1 MNSANNVKRVLLVG
15 LLLSALYVTSLYN
28 YLLFHTL
35 AEVFTVIVMS
45 SVFVLAWNTQ
55 RWIEDGYFLFIGI
68 AFLFVSLIDLLHAL
82 AYKGMNIFPGYG
94 ANLPTQLWILAQY
107 VQSISLLIAPIWLG
121 RRLIPWAAIG
131 GFLAL
136 SAGSLWLVFSG
147 NFPDCYVEGVGLTEF
162 KIVSEY
168 VIILI
173 LAGSIVPL
181 LMNSSRFEPRVLRAL
196 ILYLVLTMG
205 AELAFTTYLSVYDA
219 ANLIG
224 HLLRL
229 VSYFF
234 LYGALLRTGLQYP
247 FDLVFRDLKLK
258 EAALLRSEVN
268 LQRLFDISPF
278 PVAITSQSDSRLLK
292 VNQAALELFELTPD
306 DLPTHT
312 GLDFYANPNDRSRML
327 DKLRNGGKVQ
337 SELFELK
344 TKTGKYVWCLVNIAS
359 IEFEGQQGVLVG
371 IADVTEQQRI
381 QEELRYLSTHDA
393 LTGVYNRTYFEAE
406 MNRLQK
412 GRRFPV
418 SIIMLD
424 TDELKRI
431 NDTYGH
437 AEGDQLLQTVARLVQ
452 DVLRAEEVFARIGGD
467 EFAVL
472 LPRAEANTGHQVIA
486 RIKAQLEKHASENGD
501 ERIKI
506 SIGLGVA
513 NEQEDLTQA
522 LKRADANMYAD
533 KNDRKR
539 NARLFGEN

>member
-312 GLDFYANPNDRSRML
+312 GLDFYANPDDRSRML

>member
-173 LAGSIVPL
+173 LAGSIVPM

>member
-55 RWIEDGYFLFIGI
+55 RWMEDGYFLFIGI